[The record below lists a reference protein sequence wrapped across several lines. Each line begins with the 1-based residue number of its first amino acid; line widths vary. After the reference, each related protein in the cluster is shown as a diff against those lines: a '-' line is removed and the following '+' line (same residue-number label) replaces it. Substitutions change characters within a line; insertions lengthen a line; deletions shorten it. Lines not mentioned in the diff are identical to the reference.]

1 LQSLIKELKKYTK
14 PNKFHS
20 LFEIMVTIVPFVCFW
35 IMAYVFYSIN
45 NFISVIFCF
54 LAGAFLTR
62 LFLIQHDC
70 GHGSFF
76 NSRLANDIVG
86 RVLGVFTLTPYHA
99 WRYSHSIHHAT
110 TGNLDKRGV
119 GDVKTLTVNEYFD
132 LSILYRAFYRIY
144 RNPFIMFSIGPAY
157 IFLIRNRLPTGICV
171 GDRRFWLSTIGTNIS
186 ITILVLLMIY
196 FIGFREFFIIHIPVI
211 LFAALIGV
219 WLFYIQ
225 HQFENNYWVRSDLWN
240 FYDGALLGSSYYDLP
255 DPLRWMTANI
265 GIHHIHHLN
274 SKIPFYYLDDV
285 LKDNPQL
292 KAVQRVTLRSSL
304 RSIKFSLWD
313 ENKKKMVSFSEARK
327 HL

>member
-1 LQSLIKELKKYTK
+1 MQSLIKELKKYTK

-45 NFISVIFCF
+45 NFVSVIFCF

-110 TGNLDKRGV
+110 SGNLDKRGV

-132 LSILYRAFYRIY
+132 LSTLYRVFYRIY
-144 RNPFIMFSIGPAY
+144 RNPFIMFCIGPAY
-157 IFLIRNRLPTGICV
+157 IFLIRNRLPTGISV

-285 LKDNPQL
+285 LKDHPQL

>member
-1 LQSLIKELKKYTK
+1 MQSLIKELHKYTK

-45 NFISVIFCF
+45 NFVSVIFCF

-110 TGNLDKRGV
+110 SGNLDKRGV

-132 LSILYRAFYRIY
+132 LSTLYRAFYRIY
-144 RNPFIMFSIGPAY
+144 RNPFVMFCIGPAY
-157 IFLIRNRLPTGICV
+157 IFLIRNRLPTGISV

-285 LKDNPQL
+285 LKDHPQL

>member
-1 LQSLIKELKKYTK
+1 MQSLIKELKKYTK

-35 IMAYVFYSIN
+35 IMADVFYSIN
-45 NFISVIFCF
+45 NFVSVIFCF

-99 WRYSHSIHHAT
+99 WRYSHSIPHAT
-110 TGNLDKRGV
+110 SGNLDKRGV

-132 LSILYRAFYRIY
+132 LSTLYLSFYRIY
-144 RNPFIMFSIGPAY
+144 RNPFVMFCIGPAY
-157 IFLIRNRLPTGICV
+157 IFLIRNRLPTGISV

-274 SKIPFYYLDDV
+274 SKIPF
-285 LKDNPQL
+285 
-292 KAVQRVTLRSSL
+292 
-304 RSIKFSLWD
+304 
-313 ENKKKMVSFSEARK
+313 
-327 HL
+327 